1 MEPSCT
7 QALPAPPRAVRPVSG
22 PLSGALCPAVAAGS
36 GHGMGSMGTDAEVGD
51 PPSAD
56 VPPRSAWRQAPLF
69 FAVSGPTTG
78 QAFWLLVFAL
88 SAAALY
94 WLSLRQKKLEAAN
107 PDPWSLP
114 RAVDHTLILAMDRRA
129 HFHVAVLPPPSHAPA
144 RSGKAR
150 PFPLAGMDGTCV
162 QLDRRTLTLQLDI
175 ALPGRELAAWVGRDV
190 RAEFSVT
197 VENERRFFRFD
208 SVVLRGMAD
217 AARPL
222 LELARPLRLE
232 PHQRRAFP
240 RVAAMAADVAALGVW
255 PLEENQAPCLP
266 ARRHG
271 AGPEPAS
278 APPGFPCHL
287 PADPATLPA
296 PLLLFRPG
304 ASTTARLTDISASG
318 LGLRLKKNAVP
329 PLTDCWLVFLCLR
342 TPGNSPL
349 LLWLACERRHLSPSP
364 TRPMAV
370 LGLAIRQWGQVPG
383 TETLIPW
390 KSTAPDGSVPPLLR
404 WVLRRR
410 TADRRPRCFNL

>member
-7 QALPAPPRAVRPVSG
+7 QALPAPSRAARPVSG
-22 PLSGALCPAVAAGS
+22 ALPGALRPAVTAGS
-36 GHGMGSMGTDAEVGD
+36 GHGMASMGADAEAGD
-51 PPSAD
+51 PPPAD
-56 VPPRSAWRQAPLF
+56 APPRSAWRQAPLF

-88 SAAALY
+88 SAVALY

-114 RAVDHTLILAMDRRA
+114 RAVDHTLILAMDRHA
-129 HFHVAVLPPPSHAPA
+129 GFHVTAVPPPTSSRTNKA
-144 RSGKAR
+144 RS
-150 PFPLAGMDGTCV
+150 FPPAGVEGACV
-162 QLDRRTLTLQLDI
+162 LLDRRTLTLQLDT
-175 ALPGRELAAWVGRDV
+175 ALSGRELAAWVGRDV

-197 VENERRFFRFD
+197 VEDERRFFRFD

-217 AARPL
+217 ATCPL
-222 LELARPLRLE
+222 LELARPLRLQ

-240 RVAAMAADVAALGVW
+240 RAAAMAADVEALGIW
-255 PLEENQAPCLP
+255 PLETKTPCLP
-266 ARRHG
+266 TCRH
-271 AGPEPAS
+271 AGDPEPS
-278 APPGFPCHL
+278 ALTGFPREL

-304 ASTTARLTDISASG
+304 ASATARLVDISASG

-329 PLTDCWLVFLCLR
+329 PATGCWLVFLCLR
-342 TPGNSPL
+342 APDNGPL
-349 LLWLACERRHLSPSP
+349 LLWLACERRHLTPSP
-364 TRPMAV
+364 AQSMAV

-383 TETLIPW
+383 AETLIPW

-410 TADRRPRCFNL
+410 TANRRPRCFNLQH